1 MARVAESEA
10 RFADP
15 NNVTSQAKEYIYI
28 KNQLD
33 YLTEKSK
40 VLRNQLF
47 EHLDQEGEYD
57 SKGNILIE
65 FDADIEGVTAIK
77 KERRV
82 SRKVDEEVAEAIIAE
97 KGLEDKLYKTIRVI
111 DEDALMAALYSDDLT
126 EDEID
131 RMYPEI
137 VTWALKTLKK

>member
-1 MARVAESEA
+1 MARIAESES

-15 NNVTSQAKEYIYI
+15 NDVMSQAKEYIYV

-47 EHLDQEGEYD
+47 DHLDQEGEYD

-65 FDADIEGVTAIK
+65 LDSEIDGVTAIK

-82 SRKVDEEVAEAIIAE
+82 SRKVDEIAAEMIIAE
-97 KGLEDKLYKTIRVI
+97 KNLEDKLYKTIRVI

-126 EDEID
+126 EEEID